1 MLGWIGI
8 FVTVEVF
15 GRLLGG
21 DILGRESA
29 ASQLQGLSSGRMLVA
44 FVVVV
49 VLYEVLPVALRG
61 ATLGKAMLGLRVV
74 RLRDWEQPSFFDAV
88 LRALVLYAPL
98 AIPVVGLVV
107 LVVVVVPVVL
117 WPTRRGLHDL
127 VAGTAV
133 VRAPRHEADPD

>member
-15 GRLLGG
+15 GRILGG
-21 DILGRESA
+21 DLLGRESA
-29 ASQLQGLSSGRMLVA
+29 ASQLRGLSSGRMLVA
-44 FVVVV
+44 FVLVVA
-49 VLYEVLPVALRG
+49 LYEVLPVALRG

-74 RLRDWEQPSFFDAV
+74 RLRDWEQPTVFDAV
-88 LRALVLYAPL
+88 LRALVLYGPL
-98 AIPVVGLVV
+98 AIPVVGLAV
-107 LVVVVVPVVL
+107 LAVIVAPVVL

-133 VRAPRHEADPD
+133 VRAPRHPPDPD